1 MNIIE
6 LYNFVAIVDLY
17 YPAISLF
24 QKKSSS
30 AMKFFPL
37 VTSVTEILAWG
48 AAAAPAR
55 GRGRVPPWARG
66 RLSPATEA
74 EIWRAWQPTI
84 TMTRWGTL
92 HSVSWIQDVKPHY
105 EAFNFCVLSP
115 SLTPKVGFNFFL
127 SLNKRGFRADKSGN
141 ISGTLNFSLLNSFTA
156 KNMKFLTWAQFDLGN
171 DGSWCNSC
179 LHYWPTASL

>member
-1 MNIIE
+1 MRR
-6 LYNFVAIVDLY
+6 
-17 YPAISLF
+17 SSSTSSR
-24 QKKSSS
+24 KRKSSS
-30 AMKFFPL
+30 LGPGPP
-37 VTSVTEILAWG
+37 VTCNGGGDMASLTANNNNDKVG
-48 AAAAPAR
+48 D
-55 GRGRVPPWARG
+55 
-66 RLSPATEA
+66 
-74 EIWRAWQPTI
+74 I
-84 TMTRWGTL
+84 TLTD
-92 HSVSWIQDVKPHY
+92 SVSWIQDVKPHY